1 MINYLR
7 LYPFGYFSVLVH
19 FANQP
24 DQSRLWPFLKKISFT
39 LKLYFA
45 PLLFTSEVL
54 HLFFSAR
61 FSFLWNFFPSFNLHY
76 KLLIHFRIHFLALST
91 YIFYYQSI
99 VQTLNSRWNLQLNVD
114 LRIFK
119 TITCW
124 TDAAKQCWPFVPK
137 PLKFLFYSPL

>member
-24 DQSRLWPFLKKISFT
+24 DQSRMTILENNIFYIKIVFCSFVVYFRSIALIFL
-39 LKLYFA
+39 
-45 PLLFTSEVL
+45 
-54 HLFFSAR
+54 AR
-61 FSFLWNFFPSFNLHY
+61 FSFLWNFFPSFNLHQ
-76 KLLIHFRIHFLALST
+76 KLIIHFRIHFLALST

-124 TDAAKQCWPFVPK
+124 TNAAKQCWPFVPK